1 MLESFLIS
9 SVGAPSRISG
19 ETKRQMA
26 IEFENIYQVY
36 TTSELHSKQN
46 SNLHGSSQDAEH
58 ALMAG
63 E

>member
-36 TTSELHSKQN
+36 TTSELHSK
-46 SNLHGSSQDAEH
+46 
-58 ALMAG
+58 
-63 E
+63 